1 MIDKRKNRQDKRSQ
15 NGEMRK
21 EIRDEGVGIDDF
33 SLFPLP
39 SSLPA
44 NCSLSV
50 VRFLTIQIERR
61 EDIWK

>member
-21 EIRDEGVGIDDF
+21 EIRDEGAGIEDF

-39 SSLPA
+39 SSLLA
-44 NCSLSV
+44 TRKLLS
-50 VRFLTIQIERR
+50 FCG
-61 EDIWK
+61 